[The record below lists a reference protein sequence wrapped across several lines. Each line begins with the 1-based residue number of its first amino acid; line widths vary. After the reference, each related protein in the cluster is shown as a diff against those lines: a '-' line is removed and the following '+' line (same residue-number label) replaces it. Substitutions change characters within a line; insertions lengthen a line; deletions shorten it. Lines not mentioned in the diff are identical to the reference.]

1 MSLKKIF
8 CCTLYLILLS
18 NPAYAFRS
26 RNGSDFNLIVGAAA
40 GAITFA
46 SYFGKKLKIFQK
58 ILIKRLK
65 ISSVIFIQIK

>member
-18 NPAYAFRS
+18 NPAYAYLDPGT
-26 RNGSDFNLIVGAAA
+26 GSMILNLIVGAAA

-46 SYFGKKLKIFQK
+46 SIFWQK
-58 ILIKRLK
+58 IKNFFKR
-65 ISSVIFIQIK
+65 IFNKETKKNK